1 MELTKETL
9 NELFTKFEEL
19 TKLQEMIDIKF
30 NNAYVENKDREI
42 VIIDGE
48 EEIKT
53 TEKVA
58 WEEMKV
64 NALNK
69 RATEALSK
77 IYPDIF
83 ENVKQEKE
91 MLKDINAFENEIF
104 GFTTERVSRFNLI
117 KLIQAIIKLEKG
129 E

>member
-9 NELFTKFEEL
+9 NELFTKFEAL
-19 TKLQEMIDIKF
+19 TSLQEMIDIKF